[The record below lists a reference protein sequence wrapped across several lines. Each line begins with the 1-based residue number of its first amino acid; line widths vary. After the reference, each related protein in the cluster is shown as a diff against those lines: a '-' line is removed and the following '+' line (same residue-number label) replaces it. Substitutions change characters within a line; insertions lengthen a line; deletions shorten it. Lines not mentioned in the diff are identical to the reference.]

1 MQRHASL
8 PPLADQAQRLIKL
21 GVPGLL
27 GQDPGQVMDAA
38 RALETRDSEQKAGS
52 LLVPTRIAC
61 PYADLMRLVTHQGH
75 SGFVVEDLTDAADF
89 ITVSGPDSEPAQLPG
104 SPWYVL
110 TDPRRGD
117 EFENASPAEALE
129 AISDQHRVTLTMAE
143 GIFWLIQDPSVLQ
156 RGHCFMTI
164 GSRKPKAKGAF
175 DSRTPALWISNGT
188 GRDGAQHRDAPKL
201 GWCWWNNR
209 HTWLGIAHAQERT
222 AAA

>member
-8 PPLADQAQRLIKL
+8 PPLTDQAQRLIKL

-38 RALETRDSEQKAGS
+38 HALEARVSEQNAGS
-52 LLVPTRIAC
+52 LLVPTQIAC
-61 PYADLMRLVTHQGH
+61 PYANLMRLVTHQGH
-75 SGFVVEDLTDAADF
+75 SGFVVEDFTDASDF
-89 ITVSGPDSEPAQLPG
+89 ITVSGPDSEPARLPD
-104 SPWYVL
+104 SHWYLL

-129 AISDQHRVTLTMAE
+129 DISDQHRVTLTMAE
-143 GIFWLIQDPSVLQ
+143 GIFWLIQDPAVLQ

-164 GSRKPKAKGAF
+164 GSRKPKAKGTF

-188 GRDGAQHRDAPKL
+188 GRDGVQHRHAPKL

-222 AAA
+222 ATA